1 METTTIEQRP
11 TAAER
16 PPSGLG
22 ALIERFDPEVMDL
35 PGGTA
40 RIRLIV
46 DGDGEWDAL
55 IEAGEIRIE
64 PASSAQPDALLSAG
78 AATWEQVAADVRG
91 GMTAFRAGRMRIRQ
105 NLHLGVGFLAATSG
119 ITDERRL
126 RFASVQT
133 RVGTIS
139 TLAAG
144 EGDPVICIH
153 GLGATKASFLP
164 TVAALADR
172 HRVIAMDLPGFGES
186 DKPISAPYDAPYFA
200 RAVTALLDS
209 LEIERAHLVGNSMG
223 GRVSIEMGLRE
234 PERIG
239 RIALLSPALAWLRD
253 RRWRWLLSAPLPK
266 LGLIQPAPR
275 VITEPIVR
283 SLVPGGNDGWSAA
296 GVDEFLRSFLTPRGR
311 VAFYEAARNI
321 YLDEPHGENGLW
333 SRLAGM
339 QPGCL
344 FVWGRHD
351 QLVPIGFRKH
361 VERALPVARHL
372 ELDCGH
378 VPQMEAPRQTHAA
391 ILEFFAED
399 G

>member
-1 METTTIEQRP
+1 MTEARAAAAGSRP
-11 TAAER
+11 A
-16 PPSGLG
+16 SGLA

-35 PGGTA
+35 PGGSA
-40 RIRLIV
+40 RIRLVV
-46 DGDGEWDAL
+46 DGESEWDAVV
-55 IEAGEIRIE
+55 ENGEISIE
-64 PASSAQPDALLSAG
+64 PAASAQPDALLSAG
-78 AATWEQVAADVRG
+78 AETWEQVAGDVRG
-91 GMTAFRAGRMRIRQ
+91 GMSAFRAGRMRIRQ

-144 EGDPVICIH
+144 EGDPVVCVH

-200 RAVTALLDS
+200 RAVTALLDR
-209 LEIERAHLVGNSMG
+209 LEIDRAHLVGNSMG
-223 GRVSIEMGLRE
+223 GRVSIELGLRE
-234 PERIG
+234 PGRIG

-266 LGLIQPAPR
+266 LGLVQPAPR

-283 SLVPGGNDGWSAA
+283 NLVPGGNDGWSAA
-296 GVDEFLRSFLTPRGR
+296 GVDEFLRSYLTPRGR

-333 SRLAGM
+333 QRLAGM

-361 VERALPVARHL
+361 VERALPAARHL

-378 VPQMEAPRQTHAA
+378 VPQMEAPRQTHKA
-391 ILEFFAED
+391 ILDFFAEGD
-399 G
+399 